1 MMFSQGVLFLYFVVL
16 AISPT
21 DLQVIIGIIR
31 AFLFQKPGFYSA
43 KAKHEREELLDI
55 PSTGALCQ
63 RCRYDEANQP
73 VTTAATRRSG
83 KVYRTIRGLKA
94 AAQEGCWLCQAL
106 LSSMKLWDPVD
117 KKKRESLVEVWIRF
131 DKERFTIVG
140 PNDLPRIQIY
150 FHKGESKRPVMV
162 LYR

>member
-1 MMFSQGVLFLYFVVL
+1 MMFSQGLLFLYFVVL
-16 AISPT
+16 GILPT
-21 DLQVIIGIIR
+21 NLQVVVDISR
-31 AFLFQKPGFYSA
+31 AFLFHKQGVSSVKT
-43 KAKHEREELLDI
+43 KEELLDV
-55 PSTGALCQ
+55 PSTEALCQ

-83 KVYRTIRGLKA
+83 RVCRTIRRLKT

-106 LSSMKLWDPVD
+106 LSSMKLWDSVN
-117 KKKRESLVEVWIRF
+117 KEKRESLVEVWIRF

-150 FHKGESKRPVMV
+150 FPKGKSKRPVMG